1 MSNRLSRKT
10 GKRRSPLSL
19 TASGWLKPKRWQ
31 ISRLDAADALLMPL
45 ERIVKVYP
53 KRHQVIVVF
62 LNEQG
67 QKCSSF
73 FSYRLFGRWQTEA
86 IAEILSCKNLEVL
99 ANLEEVVQY
108 DIQRFNYLPEMAD
121 AIWDALLDQITRLA
135 VAERFAKEAVK

>member
-1 MSNRLSRKT
+1 MSNRRSRNGKT
-10 GKRRSPLSL
+10 RSPRSL
-19 TASGWLKPKRWQ
+19 TATGWLKPTRWQ
-31 ISRLDAADALLMPL
+31 ISRQEAADALLMPL

-73 FSYRLFGRWQTEA
+73 FSYRLFARWQTEA
-86 IAEILSCKNLEVL
+86 IAAILSCNLEVL
-99 ANLEEVVQY
+99 ASLEEVVQY

-121 AIWDALLDQITRLA
+121 AIWDALLDHITRLA

>member
-10 GKRRSPLSL
+10 GKTRSPRSL
-19 TASGWLKPKRWQ
+19 TATGWLKPKQWQ
-31 ISRLDAADALLMPL
+31 ISRQEAADALFMPL

-73 FSYRLFGRWQTEA
+73 FSYRLFARWQTEA
-86 IAEILSCKNLEVL
+86 IAAILSCQNLEVL

-121 AIWDALLDQITRLA
+121 AIWDALLDHITRLA

>member
-1 MSNRLSRKT
+1 MSNRRSRKT
-10 GKRRSPLSL
+10 GKTRSPRSL
-19 TASGWLKPKRWQ
+19 TATGWLKPTRWQ
-31 ISRLDAADALLMPL
+31 ISRQEAADALLMPL

-73 FSYRLFGRWQTEA
+73 FSYRLFARWQTEA
-86 IAEILSCKNLEVL
+86 IAAILSCNLEVL

-121 AIWDALLDQITRLA
+121 AIWDALLDHITRLA
-135 VAERFAKEAVK
+135 VAARYQLEAAQ